1 MMECPEFTVPLA
13 IGKVHPYYGNL
24 HNELNNTTNLLNGEG
39 SSTALNIKDLPNQLK
54 NACLDGKVDLV
65 RNILGLDLTNKNGKE
80 ASRDGLLVSSQLQLV
95 NIANTHTGMVPLH
108 YAASRGH
115 YDIVELLLD
124 EVGAE
129 VDPLNNEKETPLL
142 KACFGGH
149 LKVAQLLIQRGA
161 NVNHRDKEGWSSLHN
176 SVSKGY
182 FELVSWLVEEARA
195 QVNITSNKGFTPLI
209 TSATQGQLRIVKYLV
224 EIGRADINI
233 KDANDQTAY
242 AAAALNN
249 HILVCLYLEDL
260 HKLEIGKGYLPHLY
274 HNTYLYLIWE
284 RERSKPKGLFDRF
297 TDAPKFDAQYLNKQD
312 GRDKFIN
319 YTTSQPLEF
328 KTQKP
333 DNSLVLP
340 QNFDWLTNWEVDFQH
355 SELDFEGWEYSATFD
370 EITSDWENQLNNPG
384 QGGVR
389 RRLWVRLVK
398 LKHLINTQ

>member
-24 HNELNNTTNLLNGEG
+24 HNELNTSTNLLNGEG
-39 SSTALNIKDLPNQLK
+39 SSTAINIKDLPNQLK

-65 RNILGLDLTNKNGKE
+65 RNILGLDLSNKSGNEG
-80 ASRDGLLVSSQLQLV
+80 SRDGLLVSSQLQLV

-124 EVGAE
+124 EVGTE

-149 LKVAQLLIQRGA
+149 LKVAQLLILRGA

-176 SVSKGY
+176 AVSKGY
-182 FELVSWLVEEARA
+182 FELVSWLIEEARV

-209 TSATQGQLRIVKYLV
+209 TSATQGQLKVVKYLV

-260 HKLEIGKGYLPHLY
+260 HKLE
-274 HNTYLYLIWE
+274 
-284 RERSKPKGLFDRF
+284 
-297 TDAPKFDAQYLNKQD
+297 
-312 GRDKFIN
+312 
-319 YTTSQPLEF
+319 
-328 KTQKP
+328 
-333 DNSLVLP
+333 V
-340 QNFDWLTNWEVDFQH
+340 
-355 SELDFEGWEYSATFD
+355 GW
-370 EITSDWENQLNNPG
+370 Q
-384 QGGVR
+384 R
-389 RRLWVRLVK
+389 
-398 LKHLINTQ
+398 